1 MPESIANNYRFA
13 PLEFRFHA
21 PGVVVCAAG
30 LLLGA
35 IGSIVISVNTANLHP
50 HGGFLVMG

>member
-13 PLEFRFHA
+13 PLELRFHA

-30 LLLGA
+30 LHLGA